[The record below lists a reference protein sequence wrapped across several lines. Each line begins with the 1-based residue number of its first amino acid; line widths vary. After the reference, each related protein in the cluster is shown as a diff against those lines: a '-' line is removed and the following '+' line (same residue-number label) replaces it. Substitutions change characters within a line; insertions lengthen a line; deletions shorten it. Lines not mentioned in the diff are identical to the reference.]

1 MAAAMQSGPTGSAA
15 PAVKGGARLLK
26 RDAFLSMLLL
36 EHSAMPTREAFRPGS
51 THPGWCCVI
60 VSELNIA
67 QRDALLQL
75 LAHVCS
81 EHSIRQDRE
90 DSTLSR
96 RDA

>member
-1 MAAAMQSGPTGSAA
+1 MT
-15 PAVKGGARLLK
+15 
-26 RDAFLSMLLL
+26 
-36 EHSAMPTREAFRPGS
+36 PGS
-51 THPGWCCVI
+51 THPGRCRVI
-60 VSELNIA
+60 IRELNIGK
-67 QRDALLQL
+67 RDALLQL